1 METKLTTSSSERIGR
16 ITINDKALLA
26 GELIFELTDTRT
38 IRATHTFVNEDYRG
52 QGIAA
57 KLVDALI
64 EYCTAEG
71 LSIIPVC
78 SYVVKL
84 AQRDERLK
92 KLVKQD

>member
-26 GELIFELTDTRT
+26 GELIFELTDART
-38 IRATHTFVNEDYRG
+38 VRATHTFVNEDYRG

-71 LSIIPVC
+71 LNIIPVC
-78 SYVVKL
+78 SYVEKL

>member
-1 METKLTTSSSERIGR
+1 METKLTISSSERIGR
-16 ITINDKALLA
+16 ITIIDKALLA
-26 GELIFELTDTRT
+26 GELIFELTDART
-38 IRATHTFVNEDYRG
+38 VRATHTFVNEDYRG
-52 QGIAA
+52 QGIAS

-71 LSIIPVC
+71 LTIIPVC

>member
-1 METKLTTSSSERIGR
+1 METKLTISSSERIGR
-16 ITINDKALLA
+16 ITIIDKASLA
-26 GELIFELTDTRT
+26 GELIFELTDART
-38 IRATHTFVNEDYRG
+38 VRATHTFVNEDYRG
-52 QGIAA
+52 LGIAA

-92 KLVKQD
+92 KLVKQG